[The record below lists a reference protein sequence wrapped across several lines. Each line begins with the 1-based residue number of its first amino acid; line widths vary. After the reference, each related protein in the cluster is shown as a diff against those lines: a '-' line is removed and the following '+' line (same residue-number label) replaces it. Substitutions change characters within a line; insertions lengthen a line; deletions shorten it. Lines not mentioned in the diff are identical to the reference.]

1 MDELGGMV
9 GSVQCQVW
17 GTVCPQLVQ
26 LRRIHPVQCNQHYLG
41 LWFKLSLQGGFAP
54 RFFCKRRGQEGLS
67 SPNGGPLLPERESA
81 VPLDLLSFSYSH
93 QRQQNLAQKGEPRG
107 NFLFMPKVDLIE
119 VKWAK

>member
-1 MDELGGMV
+1 MSSV
-9 GSVQCQVW
+9 G
-17 GTVCPQLVQ
+17 
-26 LRRIHPVQCNQHYLG
+26 R
-41 LWFKLSLQGGFAP
+41 
-54 RFFCKRRGQEGLS
+54 GLS
-67 SPNGGPLLPERESA
+67 STGATEEDPSSAMQPTLSRSLVQVEPPRWFCSTLLLQATRARRAFQSQRGPLLPERESA

>member
-1 MDELGGMV
+1 MSSV
-9 GSVQCQVW
+9 GRGLSSTGATEEDPPSAMQP
-17 GTVCPQLVQ
+17 TLSRSLVQ
-26 LRRIHPVQCNQHYLG
+26 VEPPL
-41 LWFKLSLQGGFAP
+41 GFAP
-54 RFFCKRRGQEGLS
+54 RFFRRTRQERLS
-67 SPNGGPLLPERESA
+67 TPNGQPLLPERESA